1 MSLSLNGNGLQVPGW
16 RKARRSVA
24 TGECV
29 EVAPVVGNIVVRD
42 SMNPD
47 GPILQYSA
55 ASWRSFLVA
64 AKRGNFDS
72 LRS

>member
-1 MSLSLNGNGLQVPGW
+1 MSLNRDELQVSGW

-29 EVAPVVGNIVVRD
+29 EVAPVLGSIVVRD
-42 SMNPD
+42 SMNPE
-47 GPILQYSA
+47 GSILQYSA
-55 ASWRSFLVA
+55 ASWHSFLTA
-64 AKRGNFDS
+64 AKKGNFDT

>member
-1 MSLSLNGNGLQVPGW
+1 MSLNRDRLQVVDW

-29 EVAPVVGNIVVRD
+29 EVAPIVGNIVVRD

-47 GPILQYSA
+47 GHVLQYSA
-55 ASWRSFLVA
+55 ASWRSFLKA
-64 AKRGNFDS
+64 AKTGNFDS
-72 LRS
+72 LRV

>member
-1 MSLSLNGNGLQVPGW
+1 MSLSLNGDGLQVVGW

-29 EVAPVVGNIVVRD
+29 EVAPAVGNIVVRD

-47 GPILQYSA
+47 GPVLQYSA
-55 ASWRSFLVA
+55 TSWRSFLIA
-64 AKRGNFDS
+64 AKKGNFDTPQ
-72 LRS
+72 L

>member
-1 MSLSLNGNGLQVPGW
+1 MSLNRDRLQVVDW

-29 EVAPVVGNIVVRD
+29 EVAPIVGNIVVRD

-47 GPILQYSA
+47 GPVLQYST
-55 ASWRSFLVA
+55 ASWRSFLIA

>member
-1 MSLSLNGNGLQVPGW
+1 MSLSRDEPQVVGW

-42 SMNPD
+42 SMNTD
-47 GPILQYSA
+47 GPVLQYSVP
-55 ASWRSFLVA
+55 SWQSFVTKT
-64 AKRGNFDS
+64 KRGNFDH
-72 LRS
+72 LRK

>member
-1 MSLSLNGNGLQVPGW
+1 MSLNRDVLQVATW

-29 EVAPVVGNIVVRD
+29 EVAPVAGNIVVRD

-47 GPILQYSA
+47 GLVLQYSA
-55 ASWRSFLVA
+55 VSWRSFVTET
-64 AKRGNFDS
+64 KRGNFDA

>member
-1 MSLSLNGNGLQVPGW
+1 MSLTRDGLEVAGW

-29 EVAPVVGNIVVRD
+29 EVAPRVGDIIVRD

-47 GPILQYSA
+47 GPVLQYSA
-55 ASWRSFLVA
+55 VSWRSFLTA
-64 AKRGNFDS
+64 AKRGKFDPLS
-72 LRS
+72 S

>member
-1 MSLSLNGNGLQVPGW
+1 MSLNRDRLQVVDW

-29 EVAPVVGNIVVRD
+29 EVAPIVGNIVVRD

-47 GPILQYSA
+47 GLVLQYST
-55 ASWRSFLVA
+55 ASWRSFLTA
-64 AKRGNFDS
+64 AKRGSFDS

>member
-1 MSLSLNGNGLQVPGW
+1 MSLNRDGIQIAGW
-16 RKARRSVA
+16 RKALRSVA

-29 EVAPVVGNIVVRD
+29 EVAPVTGDIVVRD

-47 GPILQYSA
+47 GPVLLYSA
-55 ASWRSFLVA
+55 ESWRSFLIA

-72 LRS
+72 PRG

>member
-1 MSLSLNGNGLQVPGW
+1 MSLNRDGLQVAGW

-29 EVAPVVGNIVVRD
+29 EVAPLVGDIVVRD
-42 SMNPD
+42 SVNPD
-47 GPILQYSA
+47 GPVLQYSTV
-55 ASWRSFLVA
+55 SWRSFLAA
-64 AKRGNFDS
+64 AKKGKFDT